1 MSARRKL
8 NGLYLSGCA
17 VLGAFVG
24 LVFASWWVFVA
35 TFAVATGAQLVAGNI
50 RFTSTRW

>member
-17 VLGAFVG
+17 VLGTFVG

-35 TFAVATGAQLVAGNI
+35 TFAVATGVQVLSGNV
-50 RFTSTRW
+50 RFSGPRR

>member
-8 NGLYLSGCA
+8 NGLYLSGAA

-24 LVFASWWVFVA
+24 LVFASWWVFA
-35 TFAVATGAQLVAGNI
+35 TTFALTAAVQVLSGNI
-50 RFTSTRW
+50 RFAGPRR